1 MDAPALLDLLL
12 LADTG
17 MPTGAFTGSGGWE
30 SAARG
35 GWLTDAAGVEAWLHG
50 FVENQLACLDLP
62 VVARASRA
70 ASPWSADRLLDRF
83 AVVAEQRAESR
94 RAGGRLLALAGHP
107 PRPCHRAAAT
117 GWLAGQAGIGA
128 LAACTAHAHVTCL
141 GQAQVAV
148 RLGVIGGD
156 DAIAVVRG
164 LRGTIA
170 AAATRAAPGRIRPY
184 AAARLE
190 LAGFAHAALDG
201 ALFSS

>member
-1 MDAPALLDLLL
+1 MDAGALLELLL

-30 SAARG
+30 SAARR
-35 GWLTDAAGVEAWLHG
+35 GWLTGAAGVDAWLHG
-50 FVENQLACLDLP
+50 FVVDQLACLELP
-62 VVARASRA
+62 VVARAARA

-107 PRPCHRAAAT
+107 RRPCHRAAAT
-117 GWLAGQAGIGA
+117 GWLAGRAGIGP
-128 LAACTAHAHVTCL
+128 LAACTAHAHATCL
-141 GQAQVAV
+141 GHAQTAV

-164 LRGTIA
+164 LRATIA
-170 AAATRAAPGRIRPY
+170 GAATRAASGRIRPSS
-184 AAARLE
+184 AARLE
-190 LAGFAHAALDG
+190 LAGLAHAAVDG